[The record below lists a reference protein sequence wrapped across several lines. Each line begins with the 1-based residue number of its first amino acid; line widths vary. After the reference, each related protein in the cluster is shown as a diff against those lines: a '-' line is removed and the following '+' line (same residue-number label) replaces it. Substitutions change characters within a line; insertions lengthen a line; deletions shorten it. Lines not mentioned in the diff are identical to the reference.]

1 MTQTAEIPETPAR
14 IPDPETPE
22 RVQPAEIPAAAGT
35 DEEIIQDDTFTYDGY
50 QVVRGEFFAHLNEP
64 SISFSQNKIYVNKAC
79 LKRLPDVDYVQ
90 ILVNPEDRKLVIR
103 PADEDSKDAFLWCK
117 DKGGIRNPKQITG
130 RVFSAMIVKLMDWN
144 PDYRYKL
151 LGKIIRSGSER
162 LIVFDLTATETYIRI
177 VSEGMKPKTS
187 RRPVFPAEWEN
198 QFGLPVE
205 EHRKQLQ
212 INIFDGYTVFA
223 IREEKKDQEAAETAD
238 KEGSDSQCQI

>member
-1 MTQTAEIPETPAR
+1 M
-14 IPDPETPE
+14 
-22 RVQPAEIPAAAGT
+22 QPAEIPSAAGT
-35 DEEIIQDDTFTYDGY
+35 DEKIIQDDSFTYDGY